1 MLACFAASWPISI
14 IKALRTKQVAG
25 KSPLFML
32 LICVGYACGVAR
44 KLLDGADWV
53 TVLYAFNL
61 LLVAVDLALWFPLH
75 GEEQEAACRTESK
88 PAART
93 GLNSLAIDRWWVHR
107 STLQGSPLHCMD

>member
-61 LLVAVDLALWFPLH
+61 LLVAVDLALWFHYTGKSKKRLA
-75 GEEQEAACRTESK
+75 GRNRSRQREQA
-88 PAART
+88 
-93 GLNSLAIDRWWVHR
+93 
-107 STLQGSPLHCMD
+107 